1 MENIFINILYDK
13 NKYLINTII
22 PIQLINRLIIYIN
35 IMNFNDL
42 NYMMK

>member
-42 NYMMK
+42 NYMK

>member
-42 NYMMK
+42 NYMMN

>member
-22 PIQLINRLIIYIN
+22 SIQLINRLIIYIN